1 VEGALVLMR
10 RRASDIK
17 ITREFE
23 AIIRDLLDR
32 DDAVVTIND
41 KSATIYLNGPDE
53 ARGIIRALEAGAA
66 ARLKPRFDPRGSPE
80 TEQ

>member
-1 VEGALVLMR
+1 MR

-17 ITREFE
+17 ITRQFE

-53 ARGIIRALEAGAA
+53 ARGIIRALEAAAA
-66 ARLKPRFDPRGSPE
+66 ARLKPRFDPRGSRE
-80 TEQ
+80 TEP